1 MKTPML
7 PYPLS
12 RAGHASGGRIS
23 LVGAG
28 PGDPDLLTVR
38 AARALG
44 AADVVVHDGL
54 VDPRILALVRP
65 EALLIS
71 VAKRRDHHSMPQEA
85 INALLVAEAQSGQ
98 YVVRLK
104 GGDPFIFGRGGE
116 EMDAARAAGVPV
128 DIVPGITAALGCAA
142 GVGMPLTHRDI
153 ASSVTFVAG
162 QKRDLASQDWRGLAG
177 PGRTLVI
184 YMGLATAADA
194 AAKLMADGLPEA
206 TPVAI
211 VENGT
216 RPEARVLRGRL
227 DRLADLV
234 RDHDVQSPALIVVG
248 AVAAHAPLSP
258 QTFALPAFEAL
269 GTE

>member
-1 MKTPML
+1 MRTLMPPSHSL
-7 PYPLS
+7 P
-12 RAGHASGGRIS
+12 RHASGGRIS

-38 AARALG
+38 AVRALG

-54 VDPRILALVRP
+54 VDPRILDLVRP
-65 EALLIS
+65 DALLIN
-71 VAKRRDHHSMPQEA
+71 VAKRRDHHSMPQAA

-116 EMDAARAAGVPV
+116 EMEAAHAAGVPA

-142 GVGMPLTHRDI
+142 GVGMPLTHREL

-162 QKRDLASQDWRGLAG
+162 QKRDLAAQDWRGLAG

-184 YMGLATAADA
+184 YMGLATAADT
-194 AAKLMADGLPEA
+194 AAKLMADGQPA
-206 TPVAI
+206 STPVAI
-211 VENGT
+211 IENGA

-234 RDHDVQSPALIVVG
+234 RDQDVQSPALIVVG
-248 AVAAHAPLSP
+248 AVAAYAALTP
-258 QTFALPAFEAL
+258 QTFALPALEDL
-269 GTE
+269 GSE